1 MLWLWFWLL
10 LLFFDLG
17 WGWLFLFV
25 LLLGGWLSWSRAAAH
40 VVKLLN
46 LEAKDKQRLYPDSME
61 RAAMFL
67 KLFAMMNGIVAEVGW
82 PISTDKPMMFL
93 TF

>member
-25 LLLGGWLSWSRAAAH
+25 LLLGGWLSWGRAAAH